1 MNLFFPS
8 FVELLI
14 WMPSLTL
21 TWNNKILFIH
31 SGIIHFDVLKSIFGW
46 IEGGT
51 QIGYSN
57 DRIRQIIW
65 LKWFCISV
73 INVYSASLVIL
84 SICLVSLS
92 STTRYVYH
100 LIDVVVNENC
110 KIELVIPFTELI
122 LIKVLIMYSMNQ
134 ITSFCDPCVWN
145 VS

>member
-1 MNLFFPS
+1 MFT
-8 FVELLI
+8 VG
-14 WMPSLTL
+14 
-21 TWNNKILFIH
+21 H
-31 SGIIHFDVLKSIFGW
+31 S
-46 IEGGT
+46 
-51 QIGYSN
+51 
-57 DRIRQIIW
+57 
-65 LKWFCISV
+65 
-73 INVYSASLVIL
+73 SLVIL

-110 KIELVIPFTELI
+110 KIELAMPFTELI